1 MNPAP
6 NPMPNASS
14 NTQMNTKHIPIPT
27 FCGNGSE
34 RDLNG
39 FIRACERFLVTIPGD
54 EVTKVNLVL
63 SRLSGEAA
71 NTIYRGN
78 HDFSWASIKA
88 LLLQR
93 YGRWAV
99 KIEDIITEVQNA
111 QPSTDRIV
119 PFLHDLDEIISE
131 GEAHVK
137 GAQIILEPLARQ
149 NILKY
154 LPPAYEDIC
163 KMDTYI
169 DVCNKARRLDRE
181 GYRIGKKQKHTTINK
196 PINAPVQ
203 WQLPIQNQNFNY
215 KPQMQQFQPRGQMP
229 QFPPRGQAP
238 PKHSYPPS
246 PFSLRQK
253 QNFVPSMCLT

>member
-6 NPMPNASS
+6 NPMLNASS

-39 FIRACERFLVTIPGD
+39 FIRACERFLVTLPGD

-88 LLLQR
+88 LLLQG

-99 KIEDIITEVQNA
+99 KIGDIITEMQNA
-111 QPSTDRIV
+111 QPSTDRV
-119 PFLHDLDEIISE
+119 WP
-131 GEAHVK
+131 VK
-137 GAQIILEPLARQ
+137 
-149 NILKY
+149 
-154 LPPAYEDIC
+154 
-163 KMDTYI
+163 T
-169 DVCNKARRLDRE
+169 
-181 GYRIGKKQKHTTINK
+181 
-196 PINAPVQ
+196 
-203 WQLPIQNQNFNY
+203 
-215 KPQMQQFQPRGQMP
+215 
-229 QFPPRGQAP
+229 
-238 PKHSYPPS
+238 
-246 PFSLRQK
+246 
-253 QNFVPSMCLT
+253 